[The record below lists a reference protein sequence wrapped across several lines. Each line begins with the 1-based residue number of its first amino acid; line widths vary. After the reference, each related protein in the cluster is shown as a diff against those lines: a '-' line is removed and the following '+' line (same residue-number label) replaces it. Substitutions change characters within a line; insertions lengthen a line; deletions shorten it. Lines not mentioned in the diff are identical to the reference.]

1 MTWVTAPL
9 ASALLVVAKANLAY
23 PGNFSVTPLAQQ
35 EVDMIHTHHY
45 EASKVIHILFWWP
58 SLLLCGLC
66 CFEQPFASF
75 LFCGLFPMLLKLAHS
90 LSGFLCCFYFILSH

>member
-45 EASKVIHILFWWP
+45 YEASNTHSFLVAVTFIVRP
-58 SLLLCGLC
+58 LLLRAALC
-66 CFEQPFASF
+66 FFLILWPFPYAIEACSQP
-75 LFCGLFPMLLKLAHS
+75 
-90 LSGFLCCFYFILSH
+90 

>member
-45 EASKVIHILFWWP
+45 YEACNTHSFLVAVTFIVRP
-58 SLLLCGLC
+58 LLLRAALC
-66 CFEQPFASF
+66 LFLILWPFPYAIEPHSSQP
-75 LFCGLFPMLLKLAHS
+75 
-90 LSGFLCCFYFILSH
+90 